1 MTADEKQIMV
11 EFDIISRWYIICY
24 LGKLRDLISVGGCW
38 YRFTIQAPDPGPCNL
53 IPKIKIMILYYTRIV
68 CEEAAYTN

>member
-11 EFDIISRWYIICY
+11 KLDIISRWYISCY
-24 LGKLRDLISVGGCW
+24 LDKLRDLISVGGRG

-53 IPKIKIMILYYTRIV
+53 IPKINIMELYYTRIV
-68 CEEAAYTN
+68 CEEAAYNN